1 MAELFTNYKAL
12 HYTLKSNYRQAL
24 APITVFVDSMMPVQ
38 KRMRDILPSKE
49 VCDKLVKTYIDTSEV
64 ILRILHVPSFYDQYN
79 RFWEGRLESESF
91 LPQLLAILSTASRFD
106 TKSKGLG
113 HERVEGVHLPTACAL
128 VRSWLDSLKGKQ
140 LTDFANLQVELLLL
154 HAQRMLTP
162 RPHELWTQL
171 GYVVRLAMTMG
182 MHRDPSEAEPRMSVF
197 QGELRRRLWYTILDL
212 DLHNSLSS
220 NMPSTLRE
228 GDFTCRP
235 PRNLD
240 DAELFEGMTELPTSR
255 PIDQITDNQM
265 QVHAA
270 TTLPTRLRVVH
281 LVNRIDNLRDYQEV
295 LEVGTKLDRYLED
308 INFIYPRQGVMDD
321 AQRSKMWRLRVILD
335 MHVRRPLL
343 ALYRALAL
351 GAPDCPS
358 QISRAYLRSCMV
370 SLKYMDEIDPRL
382 PHYADVAAMYHH
394 IMKLD
399 IIQCAFSVCYY
410 IQSTTRPTSDSMLM
424 GQQAM
429 RMSPEIVDG
438 YPTYAPDSLQLW
450 SHARLTSTVQKT
462 IELLITHMSGSDTK
476 VITSLIIAFESVKR
490 TESRQ
495 EDIAYALHGALDS
508 CLRATKLSMDQIH
521 AGARGHM
528 DPRFHSDGYMRTH
541 TPGNQPSKAAGDFAS
556 WIMWDGW
563 EE

>member
-1 MAELFTNYKAL
+1 MAELLLNYKAL
-12 HYTLKSNYRQAL
+12 HYTLKANYRQAL
-24 APITVFVDSMMPVQ
+24 APISVFVDSIMPVQ
-38 KRMRDILPSKE
+38 KRMRDILPSKD
-49 VCDKLVKTYIDTSEV
+49 VCDRLVQTYINTSEV
-64 ILRILHVPSFYDQYN
+64 ILRILHVPTFYTQYAL
-79 RFWEGRLESESF
+79 FWDGKLQSESF
-91 LPQLLAILSTASRFD
+91 LPQLLAVVTTASRFD

-128 VRSWLDSLKGKQ
+128 LRSWLDSLKGKQ
-140 LTDFANLQVELLLL
+140 LVDFANLQVELLLL

-171 GYVVRLAMTMG
+171 GFVVRRAMTMG
-182 MHRDPSEAEPRMSVF
+182 LHRDPSETEPRMSLF
-197 QGELRRRLWYTILDL
+197 QGEMRRRLFYTILDL

-220 NMPSTLRE
+220 NLPSMLRE

-240 DAELFEGMTELPTSR
+240 DAEIFEGMMELPPSR
-255 PIDQITDNQM
+255 PIDHITDNQM

-270 TTLPTRLRVVH
+270 TTLPTRMKVVH
-281 LVNRIDNLRDYQEV
+281 LVNRIDTIRDYQEV

-321 AQRSKMWRLRVILD
+321 AQRSKMWRYRVILD
-335 MHVRRPLL
+335 MHVRRPML
-343 ALYRALAL
+343 ALYRSLAL
-351 GAPDCPS
+351 GAPDVPP

-370 SLKYMDEIDPRL
+370 SLKYLDEIDPRL
-382 PHYADVAAMYHH
+382 PHFADISAMYHH

-399 IIQCAFSVCYY
+399 IIQCAYSVCYY
-410 IQSTTRPTSDSMLM
+410 IQSATRPSTDSMLM

-429 RMSPEIVDG
+429 RMSPEAVDG

-450 SHARLTSTVQKT
+450 SHSRLTNTVQKT
-462 IELLITHMSGSDTK
+462 IDLLITHMSGSDTK
-476 VITSLIIAFESVKR
+476 DISSLVITLESVKR
-490 TESRQ
+490 PDPRH
-495 EDIAYALHGALDS
+495 EDIVYALRAAFDT

-528 DPRFHSDGYMRTH
+528 EPRFHSDGYLRTH
-541 TPGNQPSKAAGDFAS
+541 TPGSTQAKAMTDFGS

-563 EE
+563 DS